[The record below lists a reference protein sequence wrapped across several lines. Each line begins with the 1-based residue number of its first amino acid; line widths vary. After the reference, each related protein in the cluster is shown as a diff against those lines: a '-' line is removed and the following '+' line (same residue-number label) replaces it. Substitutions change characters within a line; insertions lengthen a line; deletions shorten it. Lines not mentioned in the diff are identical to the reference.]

1 MSALS
6 RRLRALGDRL
16 AGDPYERALAR
27 GAKERRRRIV
37 FFWNRGLGDIALGL
51 VPMFARAAERIP
63 GASIE
68 VVTRADLE
76 RLDVTMLMASLLDWD
91 RQMRLA
97 ELAPPTIDTPSGR
110 HVAIDYS
117 RDHPTASVRVQDLFG
132 VTAHPSVAGG
142 TVAVSLELLSPAD
155 RPIQITSDLP
165 GFWAGSWA
173 EVRKEMAGRYPKHH
187 WPVDPAV
194 APPKRMK
201 DR

>member
-76 RLDVTMLMASLLDWD
+76 EPFRLTDARVVHVVPGLARGD
-91 RQMRLA
+91 RLA
-97 ELAPPTIDTPSGR
+97 AGDACAR
-110 HVAIDYS
+110 
-117 RDHPTASVRVQDLFG
+117 LFRFFFSN
-132 VTAHPSVAGG
+132 P
-142 TVAVSLELLSPAD
+142 
-155 RPIQITSDLP
+155 
-165 GFWAGSWA
+165 F
-173 EVRKEMAGRYPKHH
+173 YN
-187 WPVDPAV
+187 
-194 APPKRMK
+194 
-201 DR
+201 